1 MKAKDKAVNGLTA
14 GIEHLFK
21 KNKVEYIK
29 GLGKFLSKD
38 SLLVEQAD
46 GKKQEFKA
54 KNIIIATGSEPS
66 CLPSGILDIDEE
78 YVVTSTG
85 ALSLK

>member
-38 SLLVEQAD
+38 SLLVE
-46 GKKQEFKA
+46 
-54 KNIIIATGSEPS
+54 
-66 CLPSGILDIDEE
+66 
-78 YVVTSTG
+78 
-85 ALSLK
+85 